1 MRGFQSA
8 LSALLSHWRRRPGQF
23 VTLVLGLSLATALW
37 TAVQAINSEAR
48 SSYDRAANQVAGAD
62 RATLEKADGG
72 AISMGDFVR
81 LRRAGWLVTTVLEG
95 RLQRGRVIIRI
106 VGIDPLTSSAGPLNF
121 EGGSAETPYEIQDF
135 IGQNGLALAAPETIA
150 ELDGVPNLPR
160 LIPQEGLP
168 PRTLTVDIAA
178 AQALLQRPDAVSRL
192 VLLDP
197 QPVGAAPLGDIAP
210 DLTRVEPQ
218 TGQDLARL
226 TDSFHL
232 NLTAFGLL
240 TFAVGLFIVHGTI
253 GLAFEQRR
261 VMFRTLRVL
270 GVSLKQ
276 LVVAL
281 VVELAALAVLAGT
294 VGVLLGSVLAT
305 LLLPNVADTLRD
317 LYGAQVSGSLGWRA
331 DWWASGIAIALLGT
345 AIAAAGSLWRIRS
358 MPILASAQPRAW
370 AMVSSK
376 TLVMQAVSGFVF
388 LGLAAVLLGLA
399 SGIVAAFIII
409 ALVLVGSAL
418 LLPPL
423 ANRLLDFGQSLARRA
438 GAGATAQWFWADT
451 RQQIPGLSLA
461 LMALLLALAANI
473 GVGTMVGSFRTTF
486 VGWLDQRLAA
496 EFYVNARD
504 GQQGEKLKIWLQ
516 TRTDAVLP
524 IVETEATLD
533 GRKGAIFG
541 VANHATYRD
550 NWPLLERT
558 PQVWDEVARG
568 EGLLVN
574 EQFARRSGLSLGDEI
589 SAAGL
594 PPTPIAG
601 VYSDYGNPAPQVMVG
616 LSKFSALFPNIPQQ
630 RFGVRVPP
638 ERVEALKNE
647 ISAEFGIEERSMID
661 QSAIKDL
668 SLSVFERTFRVTDAL
683 NVLTLAVAGFAIF
696 TSLLTLATMRVP
708 QLAPVWALGLTQ
720 RRLAALEL
728 ARTAILALV
737 TVVLAVPVGL
747 ALAWLLL
754 AVLNV
759 EAFGW
764 RIPMQVFVGDWLR
777 LGLLALLAA
786 LLAAAIPARR
796 MAAMAPADLVKVF
809 SHER

>member
-1 MRGFQSA
+1 MRELRSA

-48 SSYDRAANQVAGAD
+48 SSYDRAAEQIGGAD
-62 RATLEKADGG
+62 RPTLEKADGG
-72 AISMGDFVR
+72 PLSMRDFVR
-81 LRRAGWLVTTVLEG
+81 LRRAGWLVTPVLEG
-95 RLQRGRVIIRI
+95 RLQRGRVILRI
-106 VGIDPLTSSAGPLNF
+106 VGIDALTSSVGPLEF
-121 EGGSAETPYEIQDF
+121 GGGSAETPYDIGDF
-135 IGQNGLALAAPETIA
+135 LGENGVALAAPQTIA
-150 ELDGVPNLPR
+150 ELDGVPDLPR
-160 LIPQEGLP
+160 LVAQADLP
-168 PRTLTVDIAA
+168 PRTLTVDIVA
-178 AQALLQRPDAVSRL
+178 AQRLLQRPSAVSRL

-197 QPVGAAPLGDIAP
+197 QTEAAAPLEEVAP
-210 DLTRVEPQ
+210 DLKRVDPQ

-270 GVSLKQ
+270 GVSLAQ
-276 LVVAL
+276 LMTAL
-281 VVELAALAVLAGT
+281 ALELAALAILAGT
-294 VGVLLGSVLAT
+294 FGVLLGSVIAT
-305 LLLPNVADTLRD
+305 LLLPGVADTLRD
-317 LYGAQVSGSLGWRA
+317 LYGAQVSGALGWRA

-370 AMVSSK
+370 AMASSR
-376 TLVMQAVSGFVF
+376 TLLLQLVCGIGFLALAGVVLILFSG
-388 LGLAAVLLGLA
+388 L
-399 SGIVAAFIII
+399 VAAFIII

-418 LLPPL
+418 LLPPF
-423 ANRLLDFGQSLARRA
+423 ANRLLDVGQSLVGRF
-438 GAGATAQWFWADT
+438 GAGAVTQWFWADT

-486 VGWLDQRLAA
+486 VGWLDQRLAS

-504 GQQGEKLKIWLQ
+504 AEQGERLQAWLKE
-516 TRTDAVLP
+516 RTDAVLP
-524 IVETEATLD
+524 IVEIEATLD
-533 GRKGAIFG
+533 GRNGAIFG
-541 VANHATYRD
+541 VADHPTYRD
-550 NWPLLERT
+550 NWPLL
-558 PQVWDEVARG
+558 QQVDGVWDIVARG
-568 EGLLVN
+568 EGALVN
-574 EQFARRSGLSLGDEI
+574 EQFARRSELSLGDPIEA
-589 SAAGL
+589 SGL
-594 PPTPIAG
+594 PATQVVGI
-601 VYSDYGNPAPQVMVG
+601 YSDYGNPAPQVMVG
-616 LSKFSALFPNIPQQ
+616 LKQFSELFPQVPQQ
-630 RFGVRVPP
+630 RFAVRISAD
-638 ERVEALKNE
+638 RVEELKNAV
-647 ISAEFGIEERSMID
+647 SSEFGIEERSMID
-661 QSAIKDL
+661 QAAIKQL

-708 QLAPVWALGLTQ
+708 QLAPVWALGVTQ
-720 RRLAALEL
+720 RRLAVLEL
-728 ARTAILALV
+728 ARTALLALL

-747 ALAWLLL
+747 VLAWLLL

-764 RIPMQVFVGDWLR
+764 RIPMQVFVSDWLR